1 MEAYIKAISYYLPQ
15 KTVSNEQLAEE
26 FPEWSVEKITSKIGV
41 TQRHLAAEDETATD
55 MAISAAKRL
64 FDEHCIDKKTI
75 DFVLLCTQSPDYFL
89 PTSSCI
95 IQNELGLPTS
105 CGAVDYNLG

>member
-41 TQRHLAAEDETATD
+41 NQRHLAAEDETATD

-64 FDEHCIDKKTI
+64 FNEHCVDKKRLI
-75 DFVLLCTQSPDYFL
+75 LYYFVPKARIIFYPRL
-89 PTSSCI
+89 PALFRTS
-95 IQNELGLPTS
+95 
-105 CGAVDYNLG
+105 